1 MEFLTS
7 VAQHHRPAAL
17 ADLQLLAQQKRMEQP
32 TPPHQTQIINAWDK
46 DYYSERYI
54 HAMSPARSLHPLFP
68 YFSAGTIL
76 QGLSRLFTSL
86 YGLSFVS
93 ADMRPGEAWHPDVR
107 KLNVV
112 DEVEGVIGVIYCDL
126 FSRPGKPP
134 SAAHYTVR
142 CSRRIDDDD
151 PEGDL
156 LPESWDW
163 SKGMT
168 GVEDFAGV
176 TIAGRAGRY
185 QLPLVVLTTDFQR
198 PSVEDG
204 PSCLAWQ
211 EVETLFHE
219 MGHAIHCECE
229 FRSGD
234 DSELN
239 VWLLP
244 AMLGRTEYHNVSGTR
259 CATDFVEL
267 PSILMEQFVT
277 SPAVLPLFARH
288 HATDAVLP
296 LEHFR
301 ANLAM
306 QSRLSALET
315 QGQIL
320 MATLDQVYH
329 SPAVRIGAQFD
340 STQAYHDLQSSIG
353 IIPPVP
359 GTAWQT
365 QFGHL
370 CGYGATYYSYLLDR
384 AIAGKV
390 WSTLFEAEPL
400 SREGGETLRDQ
411 VLKWGGGRDPWEMVA
426 SVLQDDSLLK
436 GDSAAMKKVGSWLL
450 TH

>member
-17 ADLQLLAQQKRMEQP
+17 ADLQLLAQQKRIEQP

-156 LPESWDW
+156 LPDSWDW

-229 FRSGD
+229 FWSGD
-234 DSELN
+234 DLELN
-239 VWLLP
+239 IWLLQ
-244 AMLGRTEYHNVSGTR
+244 R
-259 CATDFVEL
+259 CWVARNTTTFPGLAVPL
-267 PSILMEQFVT
+267 TSWNCRPS
-277 SPAVLPLFARH
+277 
-288 HATDAVLP
+288 
-296 LEHFR
+296 
-301 ANLAM
+301 
-306 QSRLSALET
+306 
-315 QGQIL
+315 
-320 MATLDQVYH
+320 
-329 SPAVRIGAQFD
+329 
-340 STQAYHDLQSSIG
+340 
-353 IIPPVP
+353 
-359 GTAWQT
+359 
-365 QFGHL
+365 
-370 CGYGATYYSYLLDR
+370 
-384 AIAGKV
+384 
-390 WSTLFEAEPL
+390 
-400 SREGGETLRDQ
+400 
-411 VLKWGGGRDPWEMVA
+411 
-426 SVLQDDSLLK
+426 
-436 GDSAAMKKVGSWLL
+436 
-450 TH
+450 